1 MEQYPDDGRRGRYG
15 GGWRRNR
22 SRSSSLV
29 MGTAVVAVGLIL
41 LLDNLGIVPAHE
53 LWDYWPLILIALG
66 VTRILDSH
74 SQAALIWGGL
84 VAGIGALFLL
94 RNLHIFYFNF
104 EFFWPLIVIAVGASM
119 LLRGLEGRHRL
130 YDAAPGAA
138 PAPGGM
144 APNSDPSANA
154 WAVFGGT
161 ERRIDS
167 QDFRSADVA
176 AVFGGVKLDLRR
188 AKIQA
193 ERAVVDIN
201 TIFGGVELF
210 VPDNWT
216 VTVEGTGIFGA
227 FEDKTFPPRALA
239 EGEKPQKLVVTGFA
253 IFGGATVKN

>member
-1 MEQYPDDGRRGRYG
+1 MEQYPDDGRRERYG
-15 GGWRRNR
+15 RGWRRNR

-29 MGTAVVAVGLIL
+29 MGAVVVAVGLIL
-41 LLDNLGIVPAHE
+41 LLDNMGIVPAHD
-53 LWDYWPLILIALG
+53 LFDYWPLILIALG

-74 SQAALIWGGL
+74 SQAAVIWGGL
-84 VAGIGALFLL
+84 VAGIGGLFLL

-104 EFFWPLIVIAVGASM
+104 DFFWPLIVIAVGASM
-119 LLRGLEGRHRL
+119 LLRAMEGRERFHGMG
-130 YDAAPGAA
+130 AGGGAP
-138 PAPGGM
+138 
-144 APNSDPSANA
+144 SSEPSLNA
-154 WAVFGGT
+154 WAVFGST

-167 QDFRSADVA
+167 QDFRSADAA

-188 AKIQA
+188 AKIQG

-210 VPDNWT
+210 VPDNWA

-227 FEDKTFPPRALA
+227 FEDRTFPPRVV
-239 EGEKPQKLVVTGFA
+239 EGEKPQRLVVTGFA